1 MLSVR
6 HRRHDCSGE
15 TYTVY
20 DVLDRGY
27 TDHPMTAS
35 ANCRR
40 TRTRM
45 HGASSPTAER
55 LSRTS
60 TLILNILC
68 CFICFFCVIDCIFV
82 ILFYTQRIYITGNT
96 LLPTGMRARP
106 SPIFLLLRGRLL
118 CTLYTGTGI
127 HPGHQCSKTL
137 MA

>member
-45 HGASSPTAER
+45 HGAYSPTAER

-60 TLILNILC
+60 NLILNILC
-68 CFICFFCVIDCIFV
+68 CFICFFCVIDCMFV
-82 ILFYTQRIYITGNT
+82 ILFIHREFTSPVIHYCRQECAHGHRRYLDYLEVDYYVHCTQAQDFTQATNV
-96 LLPTGMRARP
+96 PK
-106 SPIFLLLRGRLL
+106 
-118 CTLYTGTGI
+118 
-127 HPGHQCSKTL
+127 H
-137 MA
+137 